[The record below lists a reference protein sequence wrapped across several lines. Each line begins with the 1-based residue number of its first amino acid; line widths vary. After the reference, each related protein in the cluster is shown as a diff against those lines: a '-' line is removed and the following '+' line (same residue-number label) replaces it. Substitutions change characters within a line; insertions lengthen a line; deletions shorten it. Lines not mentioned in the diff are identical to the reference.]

1 MKNSVDYTL
10 YLVTD
15 RELLQGRSLEKA
27 VEEAI
32 LGGVTLVQ
40 LREKDIDT
48 RDFYNIAL
56 KIKAITSKYNVPL
69 IINDRIDI
77 ALAVDADGVHV
88 GQSDME
94 AKIVRKLIG
103 EEKIIGVSARNLDE
117 AIEAEKQGADYLGVG
132 AVFGTTTKKDAKNV
146 PIDELKRIKSRVSI
160 PVVAIGGISK
170 ENVSLLKD
178 TGIEGISV
186 ISAILA
192 EENIKEASK
201 KLKDLFLE

>member
-15 RELLQGRSLEKA
+15 RGLLQGRSLEKA

-69 IINDRIDI
+69 IINDRVDI
-77 ALAVDADGVHV
+77 ALAVDADGVHI

-117 AIEAEKQGADYLGVG
+117 AMEAEKQGADYLGVG
-132 AVFGTTTKKDAKNV
+132 AVFGTTTKNV
-146 PIDELKRIKSRVSI
+146 SIEELKRIKSTVSI

-201 KLKDLFLE
+201 NLKHLFLK

>member
-15 RELLQGRSLEKA
+15 RELLQGRNLEKA
-27 VEEAI
+27 VEEAVI
-32 LGGVTLVQ
+32 GGVTLVQ
-40 LREKDIDT
+40 LREKDLET

-56 KIKAITSKYNVPL
+56 KVKAVTSKYNIPL
-69 IINDRIDI
+69 IINDRVDI

-94 AKIVRKLIG
+94 ASIVRKLIG
-103 EEKIIGVSARNLDE
+103 EGKILGVSARTLEE
-117 AIEAEKQGADYLGVG
+117 AIEAKKQGADYLGVG
-132 AVFGTTTKKDAKNV
+132 AIFGTTTKKDAKNV
-146 PIDELKRIKSRVSI
+146 SIEELKRIKSTVSI

-186 ISAILA
+186 ISAILGK
-192 EENIKEASK
+192 EDIKEAA
-201 KLKDLFLE
+201 KDLRNLFTK